1 MQLLK
6 LLLTLTCASMSVLV
20 CIYMELLK
28 ILNDLLHCVQ
38 ITQVCYK
45 MRGLDSMQPQIIEAK
60 I

>member
-1 MQLLK
+1 MQQLK
-6 LLLTLTCASMSVLV
+6 ILLTLTCAIMSMLV

-28 ILNDLLHCVQ
+28 ILNDLLHCVG

-45 MRGLDSMQPQIIEAK
+45 MRGLDSIQPQIIEEK